1 MSSTRIVQRPF
12 PWRGVRKRSA
22 IAEVGTRIFT
32 PLIVIFAF
40 AASLGA
46 APAAQHQGREQ
57 PGSKSSASI
66 PVSEFARIVQE
77 FSEEGG
83 YFPADNFTSNETAY
97 LQVTGRL
104 KELGVSG
111 GAYVGVGP
119 EQNFTYIAKIRPSI
133 AFIVDIR
140 RQAVLQ
146 HLLYKAIFHHA
157 ADRAEFLS
165 WLFSKPLSNDRS
177 ETKGSLEDLLQYI
190 YKAPS
195 SQETFQRN
203 LAVLQKTITGDFQ
216 IPLSDDD
223 VESLRYI
230 YNVFWRANLRIAYGY
245 GFATLA
251 ELILQ
256 TDSEGNLGN
265 FLAHDEDFQFVR
277 NLEEQNRV
285 IPLVGD
291 FAGKKALGAV
301 ADYLKKNGYSTSA
314 FYTSNVEEYLFGDG
328 VFDLF
333 VANVAK
339 FPVNGHSV
347 LIRSLRSPFAYRHPA
362 ALPRTYRMTLLE
374 RIPVF
379 LDDFK
384 KGFYPDYVS
393 LVVTHYIA
401 GTEPRPADSTN
412 EQKDD
417 AEGR

>member
-1 MSSTRIVQRPF
+1 MNFTGFLRGSFLQRAA
-12 PWRGVRKRSA
+12 RRRSA
-22 IAEVGTRIFT
+22 TGLFAAWLFA
-32 PLIVIFAF
+32 PLFLSFAF
-40 AASLGA
+40 AAVLEA
-46 APAAQHQGREQ
+46 APAAQRERSAQ
-57 PGSKSSASI
+57 PSSKSAASI
-66 PVSEFARIVQE
+66 PISEFARIVQD

-97 LQVTGRL
+97 LQVTGKL
-104 KELGVSG
+104 KELAISG

-146 HLLYKAIFHHA
+146 HLLYKAIFHQA

-165 WLFSKPLSNDRS
+165 WLFSKPLSKDRA
-177 ETKGSLEDLLQYI
+177 ETKGSLEDLLKYI
-190 YKAPS
+190 FQAPT
-195 SQETFQRN
+195 SQETFTAN
-203 LAVLQKTITGDFQ
+203 LAVLEKTISGDFQ
-216 IPLSDDD
+216 IPLSGDDL
-223 VESLRYI
+223 ESLRYI
-230 YNVFWRANLRIAYGY
+230 YSFFWRANLRIAYGY

-256 TDSEGNLGN
+256 TDLEGKLGN
-265 FLAHDEDFQFVR
+265 FLAHDDDFQFVR
-277 NLEEQNRV
+277 ELEEHNRV

-314 FYTSNVEEYLFGDG
+314 FYTSNVEEYLYGDG

-333 VANVAK
+333 VDNVAK
-339 FPVNGHSV
+339 FPVTDHSV

-362 ALPRTYRMTLLE
+362 APPGTYRMTLLE
-374 RIPVF
+374 KIPVF

-393 LVVTHYIA
+393 LVITHYIA
-401 GTEPRPADSTN
+401 GTEPRPA
-412 EQKDD
+412 ELGKEKE
-417 AEGR
+417 EGR